1 MTAALRQ
8 PPVLAAALID
18 WCAGV
23 ASRRLKQ
30 PPRTSEC
37 TPLRRTSGWETILFV
52 TEESQPWKWPPG
64 TADEATI
71 LLGFLERQRALLELK
86 TSDLDAAGMQ
96 ATFGASAITLGGLL
110 KHLAHSEY
118 HWFSTYL
125 TGDEPQPPWEAPES
139 WGEDWHTATNESPDQ
154 LRGLWQDSVARSRS
168 TIARQVA
175 SDGLDAASRP
185 PWDEGIGSPNLRWI
199 VCHMIEEYARHL
211 GHADLLRESIDGA
224 VGEEPGSD

>member
-1 MTAALRQ
+1 M
-8 PPVLAAALID
+8 
-18 WCAGV
+18 
-23 ASRRLKQ
+23 
-30 PPRTSEC
+30 
-37 TPLRRTSGWETILFV
+37 RRTSGWETILFV

-71 LLGFLERQRALLELK
+71 LLGFLERQRALLEWK

-139 WGEDWHTATNESPDQ
+139 WGRRLAHCN
-154 LRGLWQDSVARSRS
+154 RR
-168 TIARQVA
+168 I
-175 SDGLDAASRP
+175 SRP
-185 PWDEGIGSPNLRWI
+185 T
-199 VCHMIEEYARHL
+199 ARTL
-211 GHADLLRESIDGA
+211 AGFRRSLSFDDCAAG
-224 VGEEPGSD
+224 GQ